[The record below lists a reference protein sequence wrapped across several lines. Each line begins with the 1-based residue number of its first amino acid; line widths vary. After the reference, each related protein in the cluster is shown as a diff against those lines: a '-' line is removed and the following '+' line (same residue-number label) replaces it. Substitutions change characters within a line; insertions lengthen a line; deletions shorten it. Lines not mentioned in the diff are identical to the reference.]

1 MQLRQSAVRNVTC
14 GENVVIYEPANL
26 YDCTL
31 GDNVFVGPFVEI
43 QGNTQIG
50 ADSKIQSHTFICEY
64 VTLGARC
71 FIGHGVMFA
80 NDMFR
85 EGKPNADRESWGRIV
100 IGNDVSI
107 GSGATI
113 LAVSICDGV
122 VIGAGSVQC
131 AAALGMDAF
140 VGWRPETRLNW
151 KPRTSSLILPLMD
164 AASLRKP
171 ASVRP

>member
-80 NDMFR
+80 NDLFR
-85 EGKPNADRESWGRIV
+85 EGKPNADRASWGRIE
-100 IGNDVSI
+100 IGDDVSI

-122 VIGAGSVQC
+122 VIGAVLN
-131 AAALGMDAF
+131 AVEEKDL
-140 VGWRPETRLNW
+140 ETQEGLRSLNFS
-151 KPRTSSLILPLMD
+151 TDQLMTTPG
-164 AASLRKP
+164 R
-171 ASVRP
+171 V

>member
-1 MQLRQSAVRNVTC
+1 MTSFRPVATRNVTC

-31 GDNVFVGPFVEI
+31 GDNVFIGPFVEI
-43 QGNTQIG
+43 QGNTRIG
-50 ADSKIQSHTFICEY
+50 DNSKIQSHTFICEY
-64 VTLGARC
+64 VTIGRDC

-85 EGKPNADRESWGRIV
+85 EGKPNADRESWGRIT
-100 IGNDVSI
+100 IGDNVSI

-122 VIGAGSVQC
+122 VIGAGSV
-131 AAALGMDAF
+131 
-140 VGWRPETRLNW
+140 VTRSIEEKGVYAGNPARL
-151 KPRTSSLILPLMD
+151 
-164 AASLRKP
+164 LR
-171 ASVRP
+171 RL

>member
-14 GENVVIYEPANL
+14 GENVVVYEPANL
-26 YDCTL
+26 YDCIL
-31 GDNVFVGPFVEI
+31 EDNVFVGPFVEI

-64 VTLGARC
+64 VTIGSRC

-85 EGKPNADRESWGRIV
+85 QGKPNADRTSWGRIT

-113 LAVSICDGV
+113 LAVTICDGA
-122 VIGAGSVQC
+122 VIGAGSVVTKSITEKGVY
-131 AAALGMDAF
+131 AGNPAKLL
-140 VGWRPETRLNW
+140 RL
-151 KPRTSSLILPLMD
+151 L
-164 AASLRKP
+164 
-171 ASVRP
+171 

>member
-1 MQLRQSAVRNVTC
+1 MQSIRQVATRNVTC

-31 GDNVFVGPFVEI
+31 GDNVFIGPFVEI
-43 QGNTQIG
+43 QGNTRIG
-50 ADSKIQSHTFICEY
+50 ANSKIQSHTFICEY
-64 VTLGARC
+64 VTVGRDC

-85 EGKPNADRESWGRIV
+85 EGKPNADREIWGRIT
-100 IGNDVSI
+100 IGNHVSI

-122 VIGAGSVQC
+122 VIGAGSV
-131 AAALGMDAF
+131 
-140 VGWRPETRLNW
+140 VTRSIEEKGVYAGNPARL
-151 KPRTSSLILPLMD
+151 
-164 AASLRKP
+164 LRLL
-171 ASVRP
+171 

>member
-1 MQLRQSAVRNVTC
+1 MHTLRETAIRNVAS
-14 GENVVIYEPANL
+14 GENVVIYQPANL

-31 GDNVFVGPFVEI
+31 GDNVFVGPFGEI
-43 QGNTQIG
+43 QGHTRVG
-50 ADSKIQSHTFICEY
+50 SDSKIQSHTFICEY
-64 VTLGARC
+64 VTIGERC

-85 EGKPNADRESWGRIV
+85 DGKPNADRESWGRIV

-122 VIGAGSVQC
+122 VIGAGSVVTKSITEKGVW
-131 AAALGMDAF
+131 AGNPAKLL
-140 VGWRPETRLNW
+140 RRL
-151 KPRTSSLILPLMD
+151 
-164 AASLRKP
+164 
-171 ASVRP
+171 

>member
-1 MQLRQSAVRNVTC
+1 MTSASLRQTAIRNVTC

-31 GDNVFVGPFVEI
+31 ADDVFVGPFVEI
-43 QGNTQIG
+43 QGHTQVG
-50 ADSKIQSHTFICEY
+50 KGSKIQSHSFICEY
-64 VTLGARC
+64 VTIGERC

-85 EGKPNADRESWGRIV
+85 EGKPNPDRESWGRIV

-113 LAVSICDGV
+113 LAVTIADGC
-122 VIGAGSVQC
+122 VIGAGSVVTKSLSEKGVY
-131 AAALGMDAF
+131 AGNPA
-140 VGWRPETRLNW
+140 RL
-151 KPRTSSLILPLMD
+151 
-164 AASLRKP
+164 LR
-171 ASVRP
+171 RL